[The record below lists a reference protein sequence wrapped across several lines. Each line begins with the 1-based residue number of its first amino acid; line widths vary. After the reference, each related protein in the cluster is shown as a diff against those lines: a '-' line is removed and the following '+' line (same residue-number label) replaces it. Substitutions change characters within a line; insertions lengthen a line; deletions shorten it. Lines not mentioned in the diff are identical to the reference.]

1 MNKLTQELAE
11 QAAGNFT
18 QNFKWEHL
26 QQIDKDIFEKF
37 AELIKKDIHRKLLS
51 SILITAVVMEG
62 KGQTFTSEDYIL
74 TINKVFGVEV

>member
-1 MNKLTQELAE
+1 MSKLIQELAE

-37 AELIKKDIHRKLLS
+37 AELVVRECAQKCLDVKRWELREEIEEQCAN
-51 SILITAVVMEG
+51 SIW
-62 KGQTFTSEDYIL
+62 QH
-74 TINKVFGVEV
+74 FGVKE

>member
-1 MNKLTQELAE
+1 MNKLTKELAE

-37 AELIKKDIHRKLLS
+37 AELVVRECAKVLTQHGTYFSGDGKPYIYAAG
-51 SILITAVVMEG
+51 LIE
-62 KGQTFTSEDYIL
+62 EH
-74 TINKVFGVEV
+74 FGVKE